1 MTILKAILD
10 AIIAVLRFIVEAIL
24 AILRAILWLLKKF
37 SSTFSVKASSLPS
50 LCWFQRDVRIFS
62 LSTAKKNSA
71 EILEEA
77 ESRWRASQVVSRY
90 SNPPKTSSCVSLL
103 GL

>member
-37 SSTFSVKASSLPS
+37 SSTFSVKASAASL
-50 LCWFQRDVRIFS
+50 IFS
-62 LSTAKKNSA
+62 
-71 EILEEA
+71 
-77 ESRWRASQVVSRY
+77 
-90 SNPPKTSSCVSLL
+90 
-103 GL
+103 